1 LVAVL
6 PHRQTIIYRLPEAPL
21 KNISLEN
28 VKARGKF
35 GLVCHNVENFKR
47 VDTTIVGDFEAE
59 KQ

>member
-1 LVAVL
+1 VVF
-6 PHRQTIIYRLPEAPL
+6 ICGLPEAPL

-28 VKARGKF
+28 VRARGKF